1 MADLIDQFFE
11 SKMEKVRQNEEMIVS
26 SQFEP
31 KIKQAKF
38 KLKAMEEKVKDQQ
51 IKMTSQQELA

>member
-1 MADLIDQFFE
+1 
-11 SKMEKVRQNEEMIVS
+11 MEKVRQNEEMIVS